1 MGSIFLVVIGLTL
14 FETISSIDNA
24 IINAEVL
31 TTMGQKARRWFL
43 TWGMFIAVFLVRGLL
58 PWIIVY
64 AFNPALGIF
73 GSLTATFS
81 NDPSVV
87 ASIEK
92 SAPLLLVA
100 GGMFLIL
107 LFFHWLFVEEKHYG
121 LPRTEKFFMRQGVW
135 FYAVASI
142 IVLLISWYSLKQEPM
157 MAFAALLGSTAFFI
171 THGFKSNAEKVEK
184 EMLDGSIK
192 RSDLSKLFYLEVIDA
207 IFSIDSV
214 LGSFAFTMSVP
225 LIILGNGLGAVLVR
239 QFTMGNIKRIKKY
252 VYLKNGAMYSVLCL
266 GVIMTLHAFHIDVPE
281 YVSPVVTIIVIGYF
295 LYKSHKK
302 VKADEAAGIVAA

>member
-31 TTMGQKARRWFL
+31 TTMGQKARKWFL

-58 PWIIVY
+58 PWGIVF
-64 AFNPALGIF
+64 AFNPSLGII

-81 NDPSVV
+81 NDPAIL

-107 LFFHWLFVEEKHYG
+107 LFFHWLFVEEKHFG
-121 LPRTEKFFMRQGVW
+121 LPAAEKFFLRQGVW
-135 FYAVASI
+135 FYAIASL
-142 IVLLISWYSLKQEPM
+142 IVLVISWFSLKQEPM

-171 THGFKSNAEKVEK
+171 THGFKSNAEKTEK
-184 EMLDGSIK
+184 ELIDGSIK

-225 LIILGNGLGAVLVR
+225 LIILGNGLGAIMVR

-266 GVIMTLHAFHIDVPE
+266 GVIMTLHAFHIDIPE
-281 YVSPVVTIIVIGYF
+281 WISPVVTILVIGYF
-295 LYKSHKK
+295 MYKSHRK
-302 VKADEAAGIVAA
+302 VKMDEAAGIFV

>member
-1 MGSIFLVVIGLTL
+1 MGSLFLVVVGLAL
-14 FETISSIDNA
+14 FETISSVDNA

-43 TWGMFIAVFLVRGLL
+43 TWGMFIAVFLIRGLL

-64 AFNPALGIF
+64 AFNPALGFI

-87 ASIEK
+87 ASIEQ

-100 GGMFLIL
+100 GGMFLLL
-107 LFFHWLFVEEKHYG
+107 LFFHWLFIEEKHFG
-121 LPRTEKFFMRQGVW
+121 LPHTEQFFLKQGVW

-142 IVLLISWYSLKQEPM
+142 LVLVISWFALKQEAM
-157 MAFAALLGSTAFFI
+157 MAFATLIGSTAFFI
-171 THGFKSNAEKVEK
+171 THGFKMNAEKAEK
-184 EMLDGSIK
+184 ELISGTSK
-192 RSDLSKLFYLEVIDA
+192 RSDMSKLLYLEVIDA

-225 LIILGNGLGAVLVR
+225 LILIGNGVGAVMVR
-239 QFTMGNIKRIKKY
+239 QITMGNIERIKKY
-252 VYLKNGAMYSVLCL
+252 VYLKNGAMYSILCL
-266 GVIMTLHAFHIDVPE
+266 GVIMTLHAFHVDVPE
-281 YVSPVVTIIVIGYF
+281 YISPVVTIIVIGYF
-295 LYKSHKK
+295 LYKSWRK
-302 VKADEAAGIVAA
+302 VKNEEKATHTV

>member
-1 MGSIFLVVIGLTL
+1 MGFFLVIVGLAL

-43 TWGMFIAVFLVRGLL
+43 TWGIFIAVFLIRGLL

-64 AFNPALGIF
+64 AFNPTLGF
-73 GSLTATFS
+73 VGSLTATFS
-81 NDPSVV
+81 NDPNVV

-100 GGMFLIL
+100 GGMFLLL
-107 LFFHWLFVEEKHYG
+107 LFFHWLFVEEKHFG
-121 LPRTEKFFMRQGVW
+121 LPRTEKFFLKQGVW

-142 IVLLISWYSLKQEPM
+142 LVLLISWFSLKQEPM
-157 MAFAALLGSTAFFI
+157 MAFAALIGSTAFFI
-171 THGFKSNAEKVEK
+171 THGFKMNAEKAEK
-184 EMLDGSIK
+184 ELLAGTTK
-192 RSDLSKLFYLEVIDA
+192 RSDMSKLLYLEVIDA

-225 LIILGNGLGAVLVR
+225 LIVLGNGVGAVMVR
-239 QFTMGNIKRIKKY
+239 QITMGNIERIKKY

-281 YVSPVVTIIVIGYF
+281 YISPVVTIIVIGYF
-295 LYKSHKK
+295 LYKSWKK
-302 VKADEAAGIVAA
+302 VKDDARAATVA